1 MTLTNQNH
9 LHHLQTKA
17 TIYGE
22 RVYYR
27 VRARGWW
34 YEPGD
39 WRQTTRTG
47 KTIRFLTDVGWRGQ
61 TRPLDDEAQAV
72 WDQEVVPQLMA
83 EEMDQ
88 AFVEQLERE
97 GFRVLSRV
105 ALGAGDLA

>member
-1 MTLTNQNH
+1 VSTTEYVLEDGGTNPGTGDRPPVQ
-9 LHHLQTKA
+9 
-17 TIYGE
+17 
-22 RVYYR
+22 
-27 VRARGWW
+27 AR
-34 YEPGD
+34 
-39 WRQTTRTG
+39 
-47 KTIRFLTDVGWRGQ
+47 TIRFLTDVGWRGQ